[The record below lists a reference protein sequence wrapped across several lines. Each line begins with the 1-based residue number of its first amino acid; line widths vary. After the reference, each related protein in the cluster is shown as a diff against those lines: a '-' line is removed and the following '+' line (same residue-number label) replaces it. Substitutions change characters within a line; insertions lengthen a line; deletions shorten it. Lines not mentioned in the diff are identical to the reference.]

1 MTCGGPTV
9 LTMSAKSECRSS
21 KSKTI
26 NQPINMIK
34 GEVMKHRS
42 FAGTPFKFILVPALL
57 LFRFAIPGALF
68 AQEKSAT
75 ETNMQILEEKIRAD
89 KKVVVAG
96 NMQLTDEEAK
106 AFWPVYDDYQKELQ
120 GLNARIKKTVESYAA
135 AYGANTLT
143 DEGARKLVNE
153 AMSIDESEIQ
163 ARKALA
169 TKLDKVL
176 PGKKAARYLQIESKI
191 RAIVRYELASEI
203 PLAK

>member
-1 MTCGGPTV
+1 
-9 LTMSAKSECRSS
+9 
-21 KSKTI
+21 
-26 NQPINMIK
+26 
-34 GEVMKHRS
+34 MKHRS
-42 FAGTPFKFILVPALL
+42 FTEILFKFILVAVLL

-68 AQEKSAT
+68 AQEKSST
-75 ETNMQILEEKIRAD
+75 EANMQILAEKIRAD
-89 KKVVVAG
+89 KKVLIAS
-96 NMQLTDEEAK
+96 NMQLTDEESK

-120 GLNARIKKTVESYAA
+120 GLNARIKKTIESYAA
-135 AYGANTLT
+135 AYNANTLT

-176 PGKKAARYLQIESKI
+176 PGKKAARYMQLENKV

-203 PLAK
+203 PLVK